1 MLLSELARAVDG
13 RVEGRDVT
21 VRGVTHDSRRVAP
34 GDIFVA
40 ISGTHAE
47 GAAFV
52 PQAVAAG
59 AVAVCARLPVAG
71 TPTLVVE
78 EPRRALALLAAEL
91 HGHPARGI
99 HLIGVTGS
107 LGKTSTSLLARTALE
122 AGGHEVGLIG
132 SLGVR
137 FGEQIVET
145 GMTTPEAPAIHGAL
159 RRMVDD
165 GATTIVMEVTSHS
178 ILLERV
184 AGIEFALGV
193 LTNLVPDEHLEFHP
207 TSEHYIETK
216 ARFFG
221 MLAPGAP
228 LLANLDDPIGG
239 ARVRALGRPVIGVSA
254 RGAPDA
260 ALEVA
265 DVRMSVRGSTFV
277 LRIRRPLPTLDG
289 GVAEPMALDVRLP
302 ILGLQQVENA
312 ALALGAAIVAGVP
325 PRSAAA
331 ALAHAQPMRRR
342 MQIVREDDPA
352 ILDDTVGNPRSVD
365 AVFGAVRGMATAHVR
380 VVYALRGARG
390 ETINRHNARAIGEG
404 ARAVGATLVVSSSD
418 DVADERNRVTA
429 AEREAALAELRALDV
444 AFDFEPALRDAVH
457 RALDGVRDDTL
468 VLLLGAQGMDRGAEL
483 AREALAAQGR

>member
-1 MLLSELARAVDG
+1 MLLSELARAVGG
-13 RVEGRDVT
+13 RVEGEDVQ
-21 VRGVTHDSRRVAP
+21 VSGVTHDSRRVAR

-47 GAAFV
+47 GMAFV
-52 PQAVAAG
+52 PQALAGG
-59 AVAVCARLPVAG
+59 AVAICAREPAAG
-71 TPTLVVE
+71 TPTLVVA
-78 EPRRALALLAAEL
+78 EPRRALALLSAEL

-99 HLIGVTGS
+99 QLIGVTGS

-159 RRMVDD
+159 RRMSSD
-165 GATTIVMEVTSHS
+165 GATTVVMEVTSHS

-207 TSEHYIETK
+207 TPEHYIETK

-228 LLANLDDPIGG
+228 LVANLDDPIGG
-239 ARVRALGRPVIGVSA
+239 ARVRALDRPVIGVSS

-265 DVRMSVRGSTFV
+265 DVRMSVRGSRFV
-277 LRIRRPLPTLDG
+277 LRVRRPLETLEG
-289 GVAEPMALDVRLP
+289 GVVQPIAVEVRLP

-325 PRSAAA
+325 PKSAAE
-331 ALAHAQPMRRR
+331 ALARAEPMRRR

-365 AVFGAVRGMATAHVR
+365 AVFGAVRGMGPRHVR

-390 ETINRHNARAIGEG
+390 ETINRRNARAIGEG
-404 ARAVGATLVVSSSD
+404 ALAVGASLVVSASD
-418 DVADERNRVTA
+418 DVADARNRVTE
-429 AEREAALAELRALDV
+429 AEREAALAELRALGV
-444 AFDFEPALRDAVH
+444 AFDYEPALRDAVH
-457 RALDGVRDDTL
+457 RALGAVGDDTL

-483 AREALAAQGR
+483 AREALARNGR